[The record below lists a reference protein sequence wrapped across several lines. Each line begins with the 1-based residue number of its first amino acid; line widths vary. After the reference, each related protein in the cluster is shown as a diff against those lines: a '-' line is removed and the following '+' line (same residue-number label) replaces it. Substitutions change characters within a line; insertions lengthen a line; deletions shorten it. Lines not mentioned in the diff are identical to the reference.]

1 MIELLSQVKLGQVL
15 GFIDIKNDDK
25 YQKLYHEGMSANLQ
39 EIFEFFDK
47 KKENIIRAEY
57 ISKEVKNLTQR
68 R

>member
-1 MIELLSQVKLGQVL
+1 MLSNIRLGQVL

-25 YQKLYHEGMSANLQ
+25 FQKLYHEGMSANLK

-47 KKENIIRAEY
+47 KKENITRAEY
-57 ISKEVKNLTQR
+57 ISREVKNLSLR